1 MKKLLLFILATAIIV
16 ASYAQRQ
23 NNNNEGATDSVE
35 GSMSAT
41 IEQEQSK
48 KTTYIPKYKSIKEVL
63 DACGVDSFWVRYYPI
78 IIHVN
83 SKECYITPKIGET
96 TLVINPFPFVEY
108 LVENQTKNPPFVTQ
122 KDLGEIIVFHD
133 GGEIWIST
141 FKKGKSDL
149 ELIVPADTTECYV
162 QTFSPGFE
170 KFYRLLKIYHSNYLT
185 QKKYYEEH
193 HKFIEE

>member
-1 MKKLLLFILATAIIV
+1 MKKLLIFIFAAAMMI
-16 ASYAQRQ
+16 AACAQRQ
-23 NNNNEGATDSVE
+23 SSNKESGTHSIDDSV
-35 GSMSAT
+35 STPVA
-41 IEQEQSK
+41 QEQTQK
-48 KTTYIPKYKSIKEVL
+48 PTYMPKYKSIKKAL
-63 DACGVDSFWVRYYPI
+63 DACGVDSFLVRYYPI

-83 SKECYITPKIGET
+83 SKDCYITPKIGET

-141 FKKGKSDL
+141 FKKGKSYI
-149 ELIVPADTTECYV
+149 ELIVPEDTTECYA

-185 QKKYYEEH
+185 QKRYYEEH
-193 HKFIEE
+193 HKLIED

>member
-1 MKKLLLFILATAIIV
+1 M
-16 ASYAQRQ
+16 
-23 NNNNEGATDSVE
+23 
-35 GSMSAT
+35 
-41 IEQEQSK
+41 
-48 KTTYIPKYKSIKEVL
+48 
-63 DACGVDSFWVRYYPI
+63 DSFWVRYYPI

>member
-1 MKKLLLFILATAIIV
+1 MCRKWIFLILAIAIM
-16 ASYAQRQ
+16 
-23 NNNNEGATDSVE
+23 ATLHTGNALSE
-35 GSMSAT
+35 
-41 IEQEQSK
+41 
-48 KTTYIPKYKSIKEVL
+48 TTYASGSSLFSNESKHKVNISKVKDLGETL
-63 DACGVDSFWVRYYPI
+63 EACGVDSFWVRYYPI

-149 ELIVPADTTECYV
+149 ELIVPADTTECYA

-185 QKKYYEEH
+185 QERYYEEH
-193 HKFIEE
+193 HKLIED

>member
-1 MKKLLLFILATAIIV
+1 MKKLLFILAAAIMV

-23 NNNNEGATDSVE
+23 NNNNEGVTDSVE

-149 ELIVPADTTECYV
+149 ELIVHADTTECYV